1 MINVYMLPADEGDF
15 LWVSYGMKKKHHIL
29 IDGGME
35 SSGEEYSQIVNRIC
49 QREET
54 IEAIILTHI
63 DSDHLAGA
71 IKGISLL
78 SKETLEA
85 VVKNIYFNTSRGY
98 LRHEGNDVA
107 KEGYAEDEVTVNVRE
122 EGYSV
127 GEAIAFLE
135 LLKEK
140 GIKDRLVDYVVAGQT
155 IDFAEGASAKI
166 LSPDRKCLQGLS
178 EKWENYRSKRQTFG
192 YAPNLEN
199 VRKNLKDLMGEK
211 LTYDNSINNAASI
224 AFLFEYANSRIAFLG
239 DALPGVCVKGWD
251 LFKEEMGKKVDL
263 VKISHH
269 GSRSNTSDTL
279 LKRLGTENYLL
290 STNGNDGKVP
300 SKIVLAHLLKRAQVK
315 DKKTVLM
322 CNYAWWELAYHG
334 NYFTEQDQK
343 EYLGKKLILE
353 ELTEEGLAV
362 KDGLIVYGEYD

>member
-211 LTYDNSINNAASI
+211 LTYDSSINNAASI

-239 DALPGVCVKGWD
+239 DAWGLCQ
-251 LFKEEMGKKVDL
+251 
-263 VKISHH
+263 
-269 GSRSNTSDTL
+269 
-279 LKRLGTENYLL
+279 RLGF
-290 STNGNDGKVP
+290 V
-300 SKIVLAHLLKRAQVK
+300 
-315 DKKTVLM
+315 
-322 CNYAWWELAYHG
+322 
-334 NYFTEQDQK
+334 
-343 EYLGKKLILE
+343 
-353 ELTEEGLAV
+353 
-362 KDGLIVYGEYD
+362 

>member
-211 LTYDNSINNAASI
+211 LTYDSSINNAASI

-279 LKRLGTENYLL
+279 LKRLGTENY
-290 STNGNDGKVP
+290 P
-300 SKIVLAHLLKRAQVK
+300 
-315 DKKTVLM
+315 
-322 CNYAWWELAYHG
+322 
-334 NYFTEQDQK
+334 
-343 EYLGKKLILE
+343 
-353 ELTEEGLAV
+353 
-362 KDGLIVYGEYD
+362 